1 MEAGMVRSEKNFLER
16 FADALPGLA
25 GYRAREDRR
34 TTDKRLREYLASRID
49 RVRDRL
55 ESAKL
60 ALTDAGQ
67 IGSLNELGH
76 LSRRL
81 QTAADS
87 IRFAAYGYTGLF
99 DQVKIGEPELEALY
113 AHDLKILEAVEA
125 LEALVA
131 DGPSLARSAA
141 GAVDSLESLLAD
153 RKNLWE
159 KG

>member
-1 MEAGMVRSEKNFLER
+1 MVRSEKNFLER
-16 FADALPGLA
+16 LADALPGLG

-34 TTDKRLREYLASRID
+34 TTDKRLREYLASRLD

-55 ESAKL
+55 ETAKL
-60 ALTDAGQ
+60 ALTNAGQ
-67 IGSLNELGH
+67 LGALNDLGH

-113 AHDLKILEAVEA
+113 AHDLKILQAVES
-125 LEALVA
+125 LESLAA
-131 DGPSLARSAA
+131 DGPSLARSAS
-141 GAVDSLESLLAD
+141 GAVESLENLIQE

>member
-1 MEAGMVRSEKNFLER
+1 MVRSEKNFLER

-55 ESAKL
+55 EAAKL

-67 IGSLNELGH
+67 LWALNDLGH

-81 QTAADS
+81 QAAADS

-125 LEALVA
+125 LEALAA
-131 DGPSLARSAA
+131 DGSSLVRGAA
-141 GAVDSLESLLAD
+141 GAVDTLEGLLQD

>member
-1 MEAGMVRSEKNFLER
+1 MVRSEKNFLER
-16 FADALPGLA
+16 FADALPGLG

-34 TTDKRLREYLASRID
+34 TTDKRLREFLASRID

-55 ESAKL
+55 EAAKL
-60 ALTDAGQ
+60 TLTDAGQ

-81 QTAADS
+81 QTVADS
-87 IRFAAYGYTGLF
+87 IRFATYGYTGLF
-99 DQVKIGEPELEALY
+99 DQVKIGEAELEALY
-113 AHDLKILEAVEA
+113 AHDIKILEAVEA
-125 LEALVA
+125 LEASVS

-141 GAVDSLESLLAD
+141 GAVDTLEGLLAD